1 MVGYVTLDDQS
12 ENVTYSGDWGFV
24 ANDTPSYENSEM
36 RPRQDG
42 ASFSLQ
48 FYGHKVAVRGIRTDL
63 SGGIKIAFAVDG
75 GENDTVTFEAFESTE
90 SRLLYDDELWKSETL
105 GDTDG
110 MHVLTGQVSTS
121 NEKAIFLDSFRIYQ
135 ANLDQQTISSL
146 SLSTGISAST
156 STGTSGTSTGTSRTL
171 PPWLEPTVSVPFLP
185 SPSNI
190 ASRATDVV
198 GGGVLS
204 GAVVLIAVLSRLL

>member
-24 ANDTPSYENSEM
+24 ANESPSYDNSEM
-36 RPRQDG
+36 RPREDG

-90 SRLLYDDELWKSETL
+90 SRLLFDDELWKSETL
-105 GDTDG
+105 GDNDG

-121 NEKAIFLDSFRIYQ
+121 NEEAIFLDSFRIYQ

-146 SLSTGISAST
+146 SSSTGISPGS
-156 STGTSGTSTGTSRTL
+156 SIGTSGTSTGASDAL
-171 PPWLEPTVSVPFLP
+171 PPWMEPTVSGPYMP
-185 SPSNI
+185 SPSNT
-190 ASRATDVV
+190 APRATYAF
-198 GGGVLS
+198 GCGILS